1 MLIVAR
7 RTSGLGLST
16 VELNKRKARKND
28 QSKYED
34 HTMQI
39 ATAQMRDVRPE
50 YWMEYG
56 SKLREKGI
64 HVPLLR
70 EVDKATAECLADG
83 MLDLVIKTA
92 EGIKAIG
99 EVKAV
104 ILPVDYLNKFVI
116 RTHSLN
122 IDLRSFPV
130 EVLEVGKPDQDGD
143 YPIWVQIED
152 LIV

>member
-1 MLIVAR
+1 
-7 RTSGLGLST
+7 
-16 VELNKRKARKND
+16 
-28 QSKYED
+28 
-34 HTMQI
+34 MQI

-70 EVDKATAECLADG
+70 SVDKATAECLADG